1 MTGRLDWEGSAQTL
15 LDLLESDY
23 IDTKIT
29 SKKNWIQTPKKVMS
43 ELRRHSP
50 AFKTVGIEVKT
61 KRESTGNV
69 ITITRLND
77 YHDLK
82 IAS

>member
-50 AFKTVGIEVKT
+50 AFKTVGINVET
-61 KRESTGNV
+61 KRESSGNV
-69 ITITRLND
+69 IYISRMNN

-82 IAS
+82 ITS

>member
-1 MTGRLDWEGSAQTL
+1 
-15 LDLLESDY
+15 
-23 IDTKIT
+23 
-29 SKKNWIQTPKKVMS
+29 MS

-50 AFKTVGIEVKT
+50 AFKTVGIDVKT

>member
-1 MTGRLDWEGSAQTL
+1 
-15 LDLLESDY
+15 
-23 IDTKIT
+23 
-29 SKKNWIQTPKKVMS
+29 MS

-50 AFKTVGIEVKT
+50 AFKTVGIDVKT
-61 KRESTGNV
+61 KRKSTGNV

-77 YHDLK
+77 YYNLK

>member
-1 MTGRLDWEGSAQTL
+1 
-15 LDLLESDY
+15 
-23 IDTKIT
+23 
-29 SKKNWIQTPKKVMS
+29 MS

-61 KRESTGNV
+61 KLESSGNV
-69 ITITRLND
+69 ITTTRLND
-77 YHDLK
+77 YHNLK